1 MFQELK
7 NKFMQAAF
15 LTSVWILGLLTIFF
29 GNMIVDLNLF
39 WRILG
44 ISSLFA
50 VTFGMIYPY
59 VWNYGTW
66 TAPINIVITTGVNI
80 LSGFGAIYL
89 LSKVMFNFIMSY
101 WWEIILLDL
110 ILHILMFYFYRKYE
124 NKQLVKKLNELKR

>member
-1 MFQELK
+1 VFQELK

-29 GNMIVDLNLF
+29 GNMTVDLNLF